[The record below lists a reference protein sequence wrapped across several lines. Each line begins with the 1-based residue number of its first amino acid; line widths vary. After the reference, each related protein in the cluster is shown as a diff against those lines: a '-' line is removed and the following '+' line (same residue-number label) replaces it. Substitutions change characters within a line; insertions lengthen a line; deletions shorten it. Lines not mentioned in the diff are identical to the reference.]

1 MANET
6 QKLTVTEKFGYGLG
20 DMASNMYWQMFMI
33 FLALYY
39 TDVFGLSAAAMGTL
53 MAVTFFAN
61 GFVDPLV
68 GVLSDRTK
76 TRWGHFRPYLLW
88 LCVPMALSAVLA
100 FHTPAFSPTGKL
112 IYAYVTASLMMVMY
126 SAINIPYSAMLGVL
140 SPNSTERTSASSYR
154 FVLALIP
161 VFIVVSGTMRLS
173 ELFGGSKMSQIGWTG
188 AMAVFAA
195 FATVLFLVTFA
206 TAKER
211 VQPPP
216 KQKVSLEHDLKDL
229 VANKPWVILCIVG
242 VAFQL
247 YANIRGQVIAYY
259 FKYVVVDGAQYFEYV
274 MWTGAA
280 CFVAGVMATSP
291 LSKMLGK
298 RRLYIIAIVLTTI
311 LTALF
316 YFVPKDNI
324 VGIWGLHGLISVCAA
339 PTAPLIWAMYAD
351 TADYS
356 EWVGGRRA
364 TGLVFSAASVA
375 MKLGLSAASFATGLL
390 LTYFGFQ
397 ANVAQTPRTE
407 NGMIMMMSIIP
418 AIGAAIAGVVV
429 LFYKLDEP
437 TVKRMGEEL
446 VKRRAEEPAAEAVVA
461 S

>member
-1 MANET
+1 
-6 QKLTVTEKFGYGLG
+6 
-20 DMASNMYWQMFMI
+20 
-33 FLALYY
+33 
-39 TDVFGLSAAAMGTL
+39 
-53 MAVTFFAN
+53 
-61 GFVDPLV
+61 
-68 GVLSDRTK
+68 
-76 TRWGHFRPYLLW
+76 
-88 LCVPMALSAVLA
+88 
-100 FHTPAFSPTGKL
+100 
-112 IYAYVTASLMMVMY
+112 MVAY

-140 SPNSTERTSASSYR
+140 SPNSAERTSASSYR

-161 VFIVVSGTMRLS
+161 VFIIVSGTMRLS
-173 ELFGGSKMSQIGWTG
+173 ELFGGSKTSQVGWTG

-195 FATVLFLVTFA
+195 FATILFLVTFA

-216 KQKVSLEHDLKDL
+216 KQKTSLKHDLKDL
-229 VANKPWVILCIVG
+229 VGNKPWVILCIVG

-259 FKYVVVDGAQYFEYV
+259 FKYVVVNGQQYFEYV

-298 RRLYIIAIVLTTI
+298 RTLYIIAIVLTTV
-311 LTALF
+311 LTAAF
-316 YFVPKDNI
+316 YFIPKDNI
-324 VGIWGLHGLISVCAA
+324 ALIWGMHGLISVCAA

-356 EWVGGRRA
+356 EWIGGRRA

-375 MKLGLSAASFATGLL
+375 MKIGLSAAGLATGLL
-390 LTYFGFQ
+390 LAFFEFQ
-397 ANVAQTPRTE
+397 PNVAQTARAE
-407 NGMIMMMSIIP
+407 NGMIMMMSVIP
-418 AIGAAIAGVVV
+418 AIGSLIAGVLV
-429 LFYKLDEP
+429 LLYKLDEP

-446 VKRRAEEPAAEAVVA
+446 AKRRAEEPAADAAVA

>member
-1 MANET
+1 
-6 QKLTVTEKFGYGLG
+6 
-20 DMASNMYWQMFMI
+20 
-33 FLALYY
+33 
-39 TDVFGLSAAAMGTL
+39 
-53 MAVTFFAN
+53 
-61 GFVDPLV
+61 
-68 GVLSDRTK
+68 
-76 TRWGHFRPYLLW
+76 
-88 LCVPMALSAVLA
+88 
-100 FHTPAFSPTGKL
+100 
-112 IYAYVTASLMMVMY
+112 
-126 SAINIPYSAMLGVL
+126 
-140 SPNSTERTSASSYR
+140 
-154 FVLALIP
+154 
-161 VFIVVSGTMRLS
+161 
-173 ELFGGSKMSQIGWTG
+173 
-188 AMAVFAA
+188 
-195 FATVLFLVTFA
+195 
-206 TAKER
+206 
-211 VQPPP
+211 
-216 KQKVSLEHDLKDL
+216 
-229 VANKPWVILCIVG
+229 VG